1 MIYRETGHFVTN
13 YLKDREIFPM
23 AFDKVVVIL
32 GLLYLFLWVPTTSEY
47 FLSAHVIPILAVGL
61 ATVGLNILTGLTG
74 QLSLGTAGFMCVG
87 AFGTYNLMLR
97 VPDYLMSLPVA
108 LLLSGIFAGLVG
120 VVFGLPAIRIK
131 GFYLL
136 VSTLAAQY
144 FVWWFF
150 NSYAW
155 FLNYESSGVVAIAPK
170 FYDYWGLGNLL
181 GVDMQGY
188 PARYLLALVVCI
200 GLSYFAKNLLR
211 SNTGRNFMS
220 VRDRYSS
227 ECNGY

>member
-13 YLKDREIFPM
+13 YLKDREIFPI
-23 AFDKVVVIL
+23 AFDKVVVII
-32 GLLYLFLWVPTTSEY
+32 GLLFLFLWVPTTSEY

-150 NSYAW
+150 NSY
-155 FLNYESSGVVAIAPK
+155 K
-170 FYDYWGLGNLL
+170 
-181 GVDMQGY
+181 
-188 PARYLLALVVCI
+188 
-200 GLSYFAKNLLR
+200 
-211 SNTGRNFMS
+211 
-220 VRDRYSS
+220 
-227 ECNGY
+227 